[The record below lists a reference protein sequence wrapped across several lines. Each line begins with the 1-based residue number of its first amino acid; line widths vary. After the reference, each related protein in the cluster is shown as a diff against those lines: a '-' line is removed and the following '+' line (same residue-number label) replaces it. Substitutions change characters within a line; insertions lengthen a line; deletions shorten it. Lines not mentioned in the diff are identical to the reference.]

1 MYLILRIIRAIIGVA
16 AGFQFAGTT
25 GFIRKELIETPV
37 SSGDLTL
44 LAIRLAILA
53 LFAGAFIGIRKFI
66 NNLHNKKFNKPHP
79 ALNTPWAL

>member
-1 MYLILRIIRAIIGVA
+1 MYLILRIIRAVIGVA

-25 GFIRKELIETPV
+25 SFIRKEFIETPI
-37 SSGDLTL
+37 SGDGLTL
-44 LAIRLAILA
+44 LVIRLAILA
-53 LFAGAFIGIRKFI
+53 LFVGAFIGIRNFI